1 MNASSPPGGLPPLEI
16 FRAYDIRGV
25 VGESLTEIGV
35 YQIGRAIGTLVRRA
49 GCSEVVV
56 GRDGRLSGPALSDAL
71 VRGLAAT
78 GCGVIDVGMVPTPVV
93 YFASHEF
100 KTGCGVAVTGSHNPP
115 NYNGLKVVVAGKTLS
130 GDDILGIR
138 ALIEADDLETGFGH
152 VREAD
157 ALTAYR
163 ERILGDVK
171 LARPLRVGVD
181 CGNGVAGAS
190 APALIEA
197 LGCEV
202 VPLFAEVDGNF
213 PNHHPD
219 PTKPENLQ
227 DLIERVRRDG
237 LDLGVAFDGDGDRLG
252 VVTASGRIVFAD
264 RLMILFARDVLSRVP
279 GATIL
284 FDVKCTRHLPR
295 AIAAAGGKPLMW
307 KTGHSLIKAKMAETG
322 AALAGEMSGH
332 IFIKERWYGFD
343 DGVYAACR
351 LLEYLSRQA
360 ETPEQIFAAIPDSA
374 STPELHLHLQ
384 EGEHFALMKQLVAA
398 AQFPGADVST
408 LDGVRA
414 DYPDGFGLVRASN
427 TTPVLVM
434 RFEADDAAAL
444 ERIEAQFRVLFARV
458 RPDLELPF

>member
-1 MNASSPPGGLPPLEI
+1 MNASSLPPAEI

-25 VGESLTEIGV
+25 VGESLTETGV

-93 YFASHEF
+93 YFASYAF
-100 KTGCGVAVTGSHNPP
+100 NTGCGVAVTGSHNPP
-115 NYNGLKVVVAGKTLS
+115 NYNGLKIVVAGKTLS

-157 ALTAYR
+157 ALTPYR

-171 LARPLRVGVD
+171 LARRLRVGVD

-227 DLIERVRRDG
+227 DLIERVRADR

-252 VVTASGRIVFAD
+252 VVTASGHIMFAD

-279 GATIL
+279 GAGIL

-295 AIAAAGGKPLMW
+295 AIAAAGGKPVMW

-408 LDGVRA
+408 LDGIRA

-444 ERIEAQFRVLFARV
+444 ERIEAQFRALFARV
-458 RPDLELPF
+458 RPGLELPF

>member
-1 MNASSPPGGLPPLEI
+1 MNEHSLPPAEI

-49 GCSEVVV
+49 GCKEVAI
-56 GRDGRLSGPALSDAL
+56 GRDGRVSGPALIDAL
-71 VRGLAAT
+71 TRGLAAT

-93 YFASHEF
+93 YFATHLLN
-100 KTGCGVAVTGSHNPP
+100 TGCGVAVTGSHNPP
-115 NYNGLKVVVAGKTLS
+115 NYNGLKIMVAGKTLS

-138 ALIEADDLETGFGH
+138 ALIEADDLESGFGH

-157 ALTAYR
+157 ALTPYR
-163 ERILGDVK
+163 ERILGDIK
-171 LARPLRVGVD
+171 LGRRLRVGVD

-190 APALIEA
+190 APELIEA

-202 VPLFAEVDGNF
+202 VSLFAEVDGNF

-227 DLIERVRRDG
+227 DLIERVRADK

-252 VVTASGRIVFAD
+252 VVTASGQIMFAD

-332 IFIKERWYGFD
+332 IFFKERWYGFD

-351 LLEYLSRQA
+351 LLEYLSHQP

-374 STPELHLHLQ
+374 STPELHLQMQ
-384 EGEHFALMKQLVAA
+384 EGEHFALMKELVAA
-398 AQFPGADVST
+398 ADFPGAEVST

-414 DYPDGFGLVRASN
+414 DYPDGFGLVRPSN

-434 RFEADDAAAL
+434 RFEADDEAAL
-444 ERIEAQFRVLFARV
+444 ERIQVAFRGLFARV
-458 RPDLELPF
+458 RPGLALPF

>member
-1 MNASSPPGGLPPLEI
+1 MNASSLPPAEI

-25 VGESLTEIGV
+25 VGESLNDVGV

-78 GCGVIDVGMVPTPVV
+78 GCGV
-93 YFASHEF
+93 
-100 KTGCGVAVTGSHNPP
+100 AVTGSHNPP
-115 NYNGLKVVVAGKTLS
+115 NYNGLKIVVAGKTLS

-138 ALIEADDLETGFGH
+138 ALIEADDLESGFGH

-157 ALTAYR
+157 ALTPYR

-279 GATIL
+279 GATVL

-307 KTGHSLIKAKMAETG
+307 KTGHSLIKAKMVETG

-360 ETPEQIFAAIPDSA
+360 ETPEQVFAAIPDSA

-384 EGEHFALMKQLVAA
+384 EGEHFALMKELVAA
-398 AQFPGADVST
+398 ADFPGAQVST

-444 ERIEAQFRVLFARV
+444 ERIEAQFRALFARV
-458 RPDLELPF
+458 RAGLELPF

>member
-1 MNASSPPGGLPPLEI
+1 MNAASLPPLEI

-25 VGESLTEIGV
+25 VGQSLTEVGV

-49 GCSEVVV
+49 GCREVVV

-93 YFASHEF
+93 YFASYEF
-100 KTGCGVAVTGSHNPP
+100 DTGCGVAVTGSHNPP
-115 NYNGLKVVVAGKTLS
+115 DYNGLKIVVAGKTLS
-130 GDDILGIR
+130 GEDILGIR
-138 ALIEADDLETGFGH
+138 ALIEADDLESGFGH

-157 ALTAYR
+157 ALTPYC

-171 LARPLRVGVD
+171 LARRLRVGVD

-227 DLIERVRRDG
+227 DLIACVREQG

-295 AIAAAGGKPLMW
+295 AIAAAGGQPVMW
-307 KTGHSLIKAKMAETG
+307 KTGHSLVKAKMAETG

-332 IFIKERWYGFD
+332 IFFKERWYGFD

-384 EGEHFALMKQLVAA
+384 EGEHFALMKALVAA
-398 AQFPGADVST
+398 ADFPGAEVST
-408 LDGVRA
+408 LDGIRA
-414 DYPDGFGLVRASN
+414 DHADGFGLVRASN

-434 RFEADDAAAL
+434 RFEADDEAAL
-444 ERIEAQFRVLFARV
+444 ERIEAQFRALFARV
-458 RPDLELPF
+458 RPGLALPF

>member
-1 MNASSPPGGLPPLEI
+1 MNLFSLPPPEI

-25 VGESLTEIGV
+25 VGESLTEVGV

-56 GRDGRLSGPALSDAL
+56 GRDGRLSGSALSDAL

-100 KTGCGVAVTGSHNPP
+100 NTGCGVAVTGSHNPP
-115 NYNGLKVVVAGKTLS
+115 NYNGLKIVVAGKTLS

-138 ALIEADDLETGFGH
+138 ALIEADDLESGFGH

-157 ALTAYR
+157 ALTPYR

-171 LARPLRVGVD
+171 LARRLRVGVD

-190 APALIEA
+190 APTLIEA
-197 LGCEV
+197 LGCDV
-202 VPLFAEVDGNF
+202 VPLFAQVDGNF

-227 DLIERVRRDG
+227 DLIARVRADK

-279 GATIL
+279 GATVL

-307 KTGHSLIKAKMAETG
+307 KTGHSLIKAKMVQTG

-351 LLEYLSRQA
+351 LLEYLSRQPQ
-360 ETPEQIFAAIPDSA
+360 TPEQIFAAIPDSA

-384 EGEHFALMKQLVAA
+384 EGEHFALMKELVAA
-398 AQFPGADVST
+398 AGFPGAEVST
-408 LDGVRA
+408 LDGIRA

-434 RFEADDAAAL
+434 RFEADDEAAL

-458 RPDLELPF
+458 RPGLALPF

>member
-1 MNASSPPGGLPPLEI
+1 MTERYLPPEEI

-25 VGESLTEIGV
+25 VGHSLTETGV

-49 GCSEVVV
+49 GCSEVVI
-56 GRDGRLSGPALSDAL
+56 GRDGRVSGPALADAL
-71 VRGLAAT
+71 TRGLAAT

-93 YFASHEF
+93 YFGTFEF
-100 KTGCGVAVTGSHNPP
+100 NTGCGVAVTGSHNPP
-115 NYNGLKVVVAGKTLS
+115 DYNGLKIVVAGKTLS

-138 ALIEADDLETGFGH
+138 RLIEADDLESGFGH

-157 ALTAYR
+157 AWTPYR

-171 LARPLRVGVD
+171 LARPLKVGVD
-181 CGNGVAGAS
+181 CGNGVTGAS
-190 APALIEA
+190 APALLEA

-202 VPLFAEVDGNF
+202 VPLFEDVDGTF

-219 PTKPENLQ
+219 PTKPENLE
-227 DLIERVRRDG
+227 DLIACVKVRG

-252 VVTASGRIVFAD
+252 VVTATGRVIFAD

-295 AIAAAGGKPLMW
+295 AIAAAGGKPVMW
-307 KTGHSLIKAKMAETG
+307 KTGHSLIKAKMGETG

-332 IFIKERWYGFD
+332 IFVKERWYGFD

-351 LLEYLSRQA
+351 LLEYLSRQP
-360 ETPEQIFAAIPDSA
+360 ETPEQVFAAIPDSA
-374 STPELHLHLQ
+374 STPELQIKLK
-384 EGEHFALMKQLVAA
+384 EGEHFALMKELVAA
-398 AQFPGADVST
+398 ADFPGAEVST
-408 LDGVRA
+408 LDGIRA
-414 DYPDGFGLVRASN
+414 DYADGFGLVRPSN
-427 TTPVLVM
+427 TTPVLVL
-434 RFEADDAAAL
+434 RFEADDEAAL
-444 ERIEAQFRVLFARV
+444 ARIQDAFRALFARV
-458 RPDLELPF
+458 RPGLGLPF

>member
-1 MNASSPPGGLPPLEI
+1 MNAANLPPLEI

-25 VGESLTEIGV
+25 VGQSLTEVGV

-93 YFASHEF
+93 YFASYHF
-100 KTGCGVAVTGSHNPP
+100 DTGCGVAVTGSHNPP
-115 NYNGLKVVVAGKTLS
+115 DYNGLKIVVAGKTLS

-138 ALIEADDLETGFGH
+138 ALIAADDLETGFGH

-157 ALTAYR
+157 ALTPYR

-171 LARPLRVGVD
+171 LARRLRVGVD

-202 VPLFAEVDGNF
+202 VPLFAQVDGNF

-227 DLIERVRRDG
+227 DLIACVREKG

-295 AIAAAGGKPLMW
+295 AIAAAGGQPLMW

-351 LLEYLSRQA
+351 LLEYLSRQTD
-360 ETPEQIFAAIPDSA
+360 TPEQVFAAIPDSA

-384 EGEHFALMKQLVAA
+384 EGEHFALIGELVAA
-398 AQFPGADVST
+398 ADFPGAELST
-408 LDGVRA
+408 LDGIRA

-427 TTPVLVM
+427 TTPVLVL

-444 ERIEAQFRVLFARV
+444 TRIQAAFRALFARV
-458 RPDLELPF
+458 RPDLALPF

>member
-1 MNASSPPGGLPPLEI
+1 MNAVNLPPLEI

-25 VGESLTEIGV
+25 VGQSLTEVGV

-49 GCSEVVV
+49 GCGEVVV
-56 GRDGRLSGPALSDAL
+56 GRDGRLSGPALTDAL
-71 VRGLAAT
+71 TRGLAAT

-93 YFASHEF
+93 YFASYHF
-100 KTGCGVAVTGSHNPP
+100 DTGCGVAVTGSHNPP
-115 NYNGLKVVVAGKTLS
+115 DYNGLKIVVAGKTLS

-138 ALIEADDLETGFGH
+138 ALIAADDLESGFGH

-157 ALTAYR
+157 ALTPYR

-171 LARPLRVGVD
+171 LARRLRVGVD

-202 VPLFAEVDGNF
+202 VPLFAQVDGNF

-227 DLIERVRRDG
+227 DLIACVREKG

-295 AIAAAGGKPLMW
+295 AIAAAGGQPLMW

-360 ETPEQIFAAIPDSA
+360 DTPEQVFAAIPDSA
-374 STPELHLHLQ
+374 STPELHLHLR
-384 EGEHFALMKQLVAA
+384 EGEHFALIGELVAA
-398 AQFPGADVST
+398 ADFPGAELST
-408 LDGVRA
+408 LDGIRA

-427 TTPVLVM
+427 TTPVLVL
-434 RFEADDAAAL
+434 RFEADDEAAL
-444 ERIEAQFRVLFARV
+444 TRIQAAFRALFARV
-458 RPDLELPF
+458 RPDLALPF

>member
-1 MNASSPPGGLPPLEI
+1 
-16 FRAYDIRGV
+16 RGV
-25 VGESLTEIGV
+25 VGQSLTEVGV

-49 GCSEVVV
+49 GCGEVVV

-71 VRGLAAT
+71 TRGLAAA

-93 YFASHEF
+93 YFASYHF
-100 KTGCGVAVTGSHNPP
+100 DTGCGVAVTGSHNPP
-115 NYNGLKVVVAGKTLS
+115 DYNGLKIVVAGKTLS

-138 ALIEADDLETGFGH
+138 ALIAADDPESGFGH

-157 ALTAYR
+157 ALTPYC
-163 ERILGDVK
+163 ERILGVVK

-181 CGNGVAGAS
+181 CGNGVTGAS
-190 APALIEA
+190 APALLEA

-202 VPLFAEVDGNF
+202 VPLFEDVDGNF

-227 DLIERVRRDG
+227 DLIACVREKG

-295 AIAAAGGKPLMW
+295 AIAAAGGQPLMW

-360 ETPEQIFAAIPDSA
+360 DTPEQVFAAIPDSA

-384 EGEHFALMKQLVAA
+384 EGEHFALIGELVAA
-398 AQFPGADVST
+398 ADFPGAELST
-408 LDGVRA
+408 LDGIRA

-427 TTPVLVM
+427 TTPVLVL

-444 ERIEAQFRVLFARV
+444 TRIQAAFRALFARV
-458 RPDLELPF
+458 RPDLALPF

>member
-1 MNASSPPGGLPPLEI
+1 MNAASLPPLEI

-25 VGESLTEIGV
+25 VGQSLTEVGV

-93 YFASHEF
+93 YFASHAF
-100 KTGCGVAVTGSHNPP
+100 DTGCGVAVTGSHNPP
-115 NYNGLKVVVAGKTLS
+115 DYNGLKIVVAGKTLS
-130 GDDILGIR
+130 GEDILGIR

-157 ALTAYR
+157 ALTPYC

-171 LARPLRVGVD
+171 LARRLRVGVD

-227 DLIERVRRDG
+227 DLIACVREQG

-295 AIAAAGGKPLMW
+295 AIAAAGGQPLMW
-307 KTGHSLIKAKMAETG
+307 KTGHSLVKAKMAETG

-332 IFIKERWYGFD
+332 IFFKERWYGFD

-351 LLEYLSRQA
+351 LLEYLSHQA

-384 EGEHFALMKQLVAA
+384 EGEHFALMKELIAA
-398 AQFPGADVST
+398 ADFPGAEVST
-408 LDGVRA
+408 LDGIRA
-414 DYPDGFGLVRASN
+414 DYADGFGLVRASN

-434 RFEADDAAAL
+434 RFEADDEAAL
-444 ERIEAQFRVLFARV
+444 ERIQGAFRALFARV
-458 RPDLELPF
+458 RPGLALPF

>member
-1 MNASSPPGGLPPLEI
+1 
-16 FRAYDIRGV
+16 
-25 VGESLTEIGV
+25 
-35 YQIGRAIGTLVRRA
+35 
-49 GCSEVVV
+49 
-56 GRDGRLSGPALSDAL
+56 
-71 VRGLAAT
+71 
-78 GCGVIDVGMVPTPVV
+78 VIDVGMVPTPVV
-93 YFASHEF
+93 YFGTYQF
-100 KTGCGVAVTGSHNPP
+100 NTGCGVAVTGSHNPP
-115 NYNGLKVVVAGKTLS
+115 DYNGLKIVVAGKTLS

-138 ALIEADDLETGFGH
+138 RLIEADDLESGFGH

-157 ALTAYR
+157 ALTPYR
-163 ERILGDVK
+163 ERILSDVK
-171 LARPLRVGVD
+171 LARPLKVGVD
-181 CGNGVAGAS
+181 CGNGVTGAS

-219 PTKPENLQ
+219 PTKPENLE
-227 DLIERVRRDG
+227 DLIACVRERG

-252 VVTASGRIVFAD
+252 VVTASGRVIFAD

-360 ETPEQIFAAIPDSA
+360 ESPEQVFAAIPDSV
-374 STPELHLHLQ
+374 STPELQIKLK
-384 EGEHFALMKQLVAA
+384 EGEHFALMKALIAA
-398 AQFPGADVST
+398 ADFPGAEVST
-408 LDGVRA
+408 LDGIRA
-414 DYPDGFGLVRASN
+414 DYPDGFGLVRPSN
-427 TTPVLVM
+427 TTPVLVL
-434 RFEADDAAAL
+434 RFEADNQAAL
-444 ERIEAQFRVLFARV
+444 ERIQAAFRALFARV
-458 RPDLELPF
+458 APGLELPF

>member
-1 MNASSPPGGLPPLEI
+1 MNAASLPPLEI

-25 VGESLTEIGV
+25 VGQSLTEVGV

-49 GCSEVVV
+49 GCREVVV

-78 GCGVIDVGMVPTPVV
+78 GCGVIDVGRVPTPVV
-93 YFASHEF
+93 YFASHAF
-100 KTGCGVAVTGSHNPP
+100 DTGCGVAVTGSHNPP
-115 NYNGLKVVVAGKTLS
+115 DYNGLKIVVAGKTLS
-130 GDDILGIR
+130 GEDILGIR

-157 ALTAYR
+157 ALTPYR

-171 LARPLRVGVD
+171 LARRLRVGVD

-227 DLIERVRRDG
+227 DLIACVREKG

-295 AIAAAGGKPLMW
+295 AIAAAGGQPLMW
-307 KTGHSLIKAKMAETG
+307 KTGHSLVKAKMAETG

-332 IFIKERWYGFD
+332 IFFKERWYGFD

-384 EGEHFALMKQLVAA
+384 EGEHFALMKALIAA
-398 AQFPGADVST
+398 ADFPGAEVST
-408 LDGVRA
+408 LDGIRA
-414 DYPDGFGLVRASN
+414 DYADGFGLVRASN

-434 RFEADDAAAL
+434 RFEADDEAAL
-444 ERIEAQFRVLFARV
+444 ERIEAQFRALFARV
-458 RPDLELPF
+458 RPGLALPF

>member
-1 MNASSPPGGLPPLEI
+1 MNAASLPPLEI

-25 VGESLTEIGV
+25 VGESLTEVGV

-93 YFASHEF
+93 YFASHAF
-100 KTGCGVAVTGSHNPP
+100 DTGCGVAVTGSHNPP
-115 NYNGLKVVVAGKTLS
+115 DYNGLKIVVAGKTLS

-157 ALTAYR
+157 ALTPYR
-163 ERILGDVK
+163 ARILGDVK
-171 LARPLRVGVD
+171 LARRLRVGVD

-202 VPLFAEVDGNF
+202 VPLFAQVDGNF

-227 DLIERVRRDG
+227 DLIECVRADK

-252 VVTASGRIVFAD
+252 VVHRPAGRSRVRRPADDPVRARRALACAGRDHPVRRQVHAPPAARHHRRRRPAADVEDRPLADQGQDGRNRRRPGRRDERAHLLLRSAGTASTTA
-264 RLMILFARDVLSRVP
+264 
-279 GATIL
+279 
-284 FDVKCTRHLPR
+284 CTPPV
-295 AIAAAGGKPLMW
+295 GCW
-307 KTGHSLIKAKMAETG
+307 
-322 AALAGEMSGH
+322 
-332 IFIKERWYGFD
+332 
-343 DGVYAACR
+343 
-351 LLEYLSRQA
+351 
-360 ETPEQIFAAIPDSA
+360 
-374 STPELHLHLQ
+374 ST
-384 EGEHFALMKQLVAA
+384 
-398 AQFPGADVST
+398 
-408 LDGVRA
+408 
-414 DYPDGFGLVRASN
+414 
-427 TTPVLVM
+427 
-434 RFEADDAAAL
+434 
-444 ERIEAQFRVLFARV
+444 
-458 RPDLELPF
+458 

>member
-1 MNASSPPGGLPPLEI
+1 MNAASLPPLEI

-25 VGESLTEIGV
+25 VGQSLTEVGV

-93 YFASHEF
+93 YFASHAF
-100 KTGCGVAVTGSHNPP
+100 NTGCGVAVTGSHNPP
-115 NYNGLKVVVAGKTLS
+115 DYNGLKIVVAGKTLS
-130 GDDILGIR
+130 GEDILGIR
-138 ALIEADDLETGFGH
+138 ALIEADDLESGFGH

-157 ALTAYR
+157 ALTPYC

-171 LARPLRVGVD
+171 LARRLRVGVD

-227 DLIERVRRDG
+227 DLIACVREQG

-295 AIAAAGGKPLMW
+295 AIAAAGGQPLMW
-307 KTGHSLIKAKMAETG
+307 KTGHSLVKAKMAETG

-332 IFIKERWYGFD
+332 IFFKERWYGFD

-351 LLEYLSRQA
+351 LLEYLSHQA

-384 EGEHFALMKQLVAA
+384 EGEHFALMKELIAA
-398 AQFPGADVST
+398 ADFPGAEVST
-408 LDGVRA
+408 LDGIRA
-414 DYPDGFGLVRASN
+414 DYADGFGLVRASN

-434 RFEADDAAAL
+434 RFEADDEAAL
-444 ERIEAQFRVLFARV
+444 ERIEAQFRALFARV
-458 RPDLELPF
+458 RPGLALPF

>member
-1 MNASSPPGGLPPLEI
+1 MNAASLPPLEI

-25 VGESLTEIGV
+25 VGQSLTEVGV

-49 GCSEVVV
+49 GCREVVV

-71 VRGLAAT
+71 VRGLAAS

-93 YFASHEF
+93 YFASYEF
-100 KTGCGVAVTGSHNPP
+100 DTGCGVAVTGSHNPP
-115 NYNGLKVVVAGKTLS
+115 DYNGLKIVVAGKTLS
-130 GDDILGIR
+130 GEDILGIR

-157 ALTAYR
+157 ALAPYR

-171 LARPLRVGVD
+171 LARRLRVGVD

-227 DLIERVRRDG
+227 DLIACVREKG

-295 AIAAAGGKPLMW
+295 AIAAAGGRPLMW
-307 KTGHSLIKAKMAETG
+307 KTGHSLVKAKMAETG

-332 IFIKERWYGFD
+332 IFFKERWYGFD

-360 ETPEQIFAAIPDSA
+360 ETPEQVFAAIPDSA

-384 EGEHFALMKQLVAA
+384 EGEHFALMKTLTAA
-398 AQFPGADVST
+398 ADFPGADVST
-408 LDGVRA
+408 LDGIRA

-434 RFEADDAAAL
+434 RFEADDQAAL
-444 ERIEAQFRVLFARV
+444 ERIEAQFRALFARV
-458 RPDLELPF
+458 RPDLTLPF